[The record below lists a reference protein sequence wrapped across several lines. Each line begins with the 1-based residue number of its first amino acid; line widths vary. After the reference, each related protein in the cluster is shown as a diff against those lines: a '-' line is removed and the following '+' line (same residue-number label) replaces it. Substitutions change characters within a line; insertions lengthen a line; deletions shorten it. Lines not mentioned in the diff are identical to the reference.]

1 MLLHLVA
8 CLGKCHGMEMASPEG
23 PPGCSLQC
31 SPMVRCKDNC
41 GTSSEGSGGEGPHW
55 WCAFQVT
62 FTVSV
67 SHGVGSLYTLTSG
80 TVQSFVRN
88 KGFHSLSC
96 LLHTCK
102 WLDIDLTS
110 DCLVSPF
117 PNCVKD
123 FIRHQDLP
131 WAQDSPSSFKQRV
144 PLPFSVGT
152 GCSLQQSLQTQPLLR
167 SEKQLCSGWS
177 PWM

>member
-1 MLLHLVA
+1 MLLLHLVA

-123 FIRHQDLP
+123 FISHLQAPRPTLGSGQSILFQAEGASSLLCGHRLLP
-131 WAQDSPSSFKQRV
+131 AAIFANAATSQVREAAV
-144 PLPFSVGT
+144 
-152 GCSLQQSLQTQPLLR
+152 
-167 SEKQLCSGWS
+167 
-177 PWM
+177 